1 MFAPVR
7 WLIGLVVCL
16 VVIGFCRGWFTITKV
31 RENAAGDKVNLSV
44 SVDTKKVEADA
55 EKVKHRIEGEVVK
68 GDKEAHNKVRD
79 NMVRGEQAHD
89 SGASSHAGTHVATAG
104 IEEMDGQ
111 DRTEDRP
118 HHRHPDDAES
128 RPSRYSRDNSGS
140 SP

>member
-79 NMVRGEQAHD
+79 NMVRGEQARFGCIVPCWDPRGDRGHR
-89 SGASSHAGTHVATAG
+89 G
-104 IEEMDGQ
+104 DG
-111 DRTEDRP
+111 RP
-118 HHRHPDDAES
+118 GPH
-128 RPSRYSRDNSGS
+128 
-140 SP
+140 